1 MKSKPLIIGIGGT
14 TRPNSSSEVAM
25 RISLSAAA
33 QVGAE
38 VMALS
43 GVDCQLPMY
52 APEVPMRTPAA
63 RALVQL
69 VARCDGIILSSPSYH
84 GSLSGMLKNALDYV
98 EDLREDARPY
108 FEGRAVGCIVCA
120 AGWQGVGTTLTAL
133 RSIVHAL
140 RGWPTPLGV
149 GINSQTKPFG
159 PQGEC
164 LDASLRSQLALLGQ
178 QVVQFALDKANQG
191 LIARPKLSLAKEQSG
206 LPLWGRVMAADRL

>member
-1 MKSKPLIIGIGGT
+1 
-14 TRPNSSSEVAM
+14 M

-38 VMALS
+38 VLALS

-108 FEGRAVGCIVCA
+108 FEGRAVGCRLRRWMAGRWHNPHRVAFDSSCA
-120 AGWQGVGTTLTAL
+120 A
-133 RSIVHAL
+133 R
-140 RGWPTPLGV
+140 
-149 GINSQTKPFG
+149 
-159 PQGEC
+159 
-164 LDASLRSQLALLGQ
+164 LAN
-178 QVVQFALDKANQG
+178 A
-191 LIARPKLSLAKEQSG
+191 ARR
-206 LPLWGRVMAADRL
+206 WH